1 MLVTLLGIVIVA
13 KEEQSSITLFPIC
26 CSPTFKVIELR
37 LVQFINAL
45 SSIVSTLLGIVMLSR
60 LEQNS
65 KAFLG
70 IEETPV
76 PIVMELRLLQR
87 EKVLLPSEVTL
98 FGIVNDVRP
107 DKAKALSPIVVTLS
121 GILMLLRLVHE
132 SKVRSWIVII
142 SPFIVIPVRAEQA

>member
-1 MLVTLLGIVIVA
+1 
-13 KEEQSSITLFPIC
+13 
-26 CSPTFKVIELR
+26 
-37 LVQFINAL
+37 
-45 SSIVSTLLGIVMLSR
+45 
-60 LEQNS
+60 
-65 KAFLG
+65 
-70 IEETPV
+70 
-76 PIVMELRLLQR
+76 MELRLLQR

>member
-107 DKAKALSPIVVTLS
+107 DKAVSV
-121 GILMLLRLVHE
+121 
-132 SKVRSWIVII
+132 I
-142 SPFIVIPVRAEQA
+142 SPDI